1 MTGTTTEVARECVS
15 IRGALVV
22 QPANESTTGVLT
34 EATRYAS
41 MEAYTQVG
49 HDGWNLPMPGDA
61 LSPGTV
67 SWASSPVW
75 CSSQPGIGDDNPV
88 VPNELTGV
96 RLARA
101 VMAELQNTS
110 SIVVRHAILG
120 CCATGRNFVFA
131 GYAPCG
137 ASSIV
142 YLLRGA
148 SDLTPLRQCL

>member
-120 CCATGRNFVFA
+120 CCAPAWELPDTSDHPQPRVQLVSVIVHSLNFLDA
-131 GYAPCG
+131 
-137 ASSIV
+137 
-142 YLLRGA
+142 
-148 SDLTPLRQCL
+148 